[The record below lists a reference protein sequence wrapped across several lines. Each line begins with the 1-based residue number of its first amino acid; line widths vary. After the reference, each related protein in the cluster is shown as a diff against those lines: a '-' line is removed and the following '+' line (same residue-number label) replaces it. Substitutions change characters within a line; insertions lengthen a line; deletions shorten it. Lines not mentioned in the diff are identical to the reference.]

1 MPQISD
7 EAIAG
12 AAIIGGLADRNN
24 QEDIAFWVA
33 LALAESSGITDRV
46 SWTGCCKC
54 LWQVN
59 VGVWAGD
66 IPNAPSDPA
75 QFRRWLEQPLNCAR
89 ASAHIKS
96 AQGLRAWEAYT
107 NGSYRQYLDRGR
119 RAARNPDVTTPAQ
132 MAGNDV
138 SWTDPNAWA
147 AAASSLIP
155 DPLEGISRAFQA
167 VVEALNRI
175 GSWISDRD
183 NWIRVIEVVGGTA
196 LVVGAGI
203 VLVKPL
209 VTNQVSSVIRGSK

>member
-1 MPQISD
+1 MPRISN

-89 ASAHIKS
+89 ASAHIKA

-107 NGSYRQYLDRGR
+107 NGSYRQYLDEGR

-132 MAGNDV
+132 MAGNDA
-138 SWTDPNAWA
+138 SFTDPNAWA
-147 AAASSLIP
+147 AAAGSLIP
-155 DPLEGISRAFQA
+155 DIDPLDGIRDAFQA
-167 VVEALNRI
+167 VIEALNRI
-175 GSWISDRD
+175 GSWIADRD
-183 NWIRVIEVVGGTA
+183 NWIRVAEVVGGTA
-196 LVVGAGI
+196 LAVGAGLI
-203 VLVKPL
+203 LVKPYL
-209 VTNQVSSVIRGSK
+209 LEAKKAVTP